1 MRSELLRQDHRSS
14 LLEVVSRW
22 ATIQPFVIVLVGPV
36 NLGFVLGDDA
46 QGDAATGAEIVENTC
61 GDGVADKLHGLLLRQ
76 AVLVALLEDRHGGER
91 PGTHCDVPTR
101 RRKSAEKAVPC
112 VKKRDYAEGR
122 RKKDG
127 TASDDVREGVG
138 GAVGVDGVEV
148 GPVDINAT
156 ENECRRNVALVLEEH
171 ALEHCEGGVDAAL
184 AARGEA
190 VELEL
195 GRNVHGGHLGVGGGA
210 GTAAHDVGS
219 DVVNF
224 HAVLFEDGAS
234 GSRASVGTEDDAAV
248 IDDAADGGA
257 CFAGLGSRK
266 AVLLER
272 SIPEAVIEGEAG
284 HVCLVFRFR
293 CSIGVWLK

>member
-91 PGTHCDVPTR
+91 PGTHC
-101 RRKSAEKAVPC
+101 
-112 VKKRDYAEGR
+112 
-122 RKKDG
+122 
-127 TASDDVREGVG
+127 DVREGVG

-284 HVCLVFRFR
+284 HVWYFVSVVRSGF
-293 CSIGVWLK
+293 G